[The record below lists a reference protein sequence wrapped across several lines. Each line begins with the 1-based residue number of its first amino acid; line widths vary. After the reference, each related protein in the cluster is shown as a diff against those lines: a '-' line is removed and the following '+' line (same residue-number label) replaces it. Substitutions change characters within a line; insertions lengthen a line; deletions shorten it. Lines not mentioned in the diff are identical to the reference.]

1 MTSRDPDVAEHRPA
15 LGPITY
21 TFSPTLPAIRLAR
34 HVLANWLELL
44 PGVDV
49 DGIDDLLIAG
59 SELVTNAVRHA
70 SGHSAAVSLRART
83 EGDAVVV
90 EVEDDGDGFAW
101 PVAHVMADVVVH
113 DENGRG
119 LFIVEALT
127 DDLEV
132 CAARG
137 RTTVRC
143 IKRGM
148 LRHPPTSDDPDLSA
162 RFRAESHPGDSNRT
176 SRTSP
181 SRNT

>member
-1 MTSRDPDVAEHRPA
+1 MTSPDPDLAGQRTA

-44 PGVDV
+44 PGVDI

-70 SGHSAAVSLRART
+70 GGPPAVVTLRART

-90 EVEDDGDGFAW
+90 EVEDGGDGFAW
-101 PVAHVMADVVVH
+101 PVAHAMVDVVVH
-113 DENGRG
+113 EENGRG

-127 DDLEV
+127 DDVEV
-132 CAARG
+132 SAGRG

-143 IKRGM
+143 TKRGM
-148 LRHPPTSDDPDLSA
+148 LRHPPTSDDPELSA
-162 RFRAESHPGDSNRT
+162 RFRAESHPGDTNLT
-176 SRTSP
+176 SH
-181 SRNT
+181 